1 MRFAIVVKANDASET
16 GAMPGEDSLREVVEY
31 HEELEKA
38 GVLYDAMGLTPT
50 REGWRIRYSGEGP
63 TVVKGPFVDAKDQV
77 AGWTIIQVRSREEAM
92 GWAMRFPWPTPDK
105 EIEGEIEVRQV
116 FELEDFVQGPAI
128 ERFRLLETIDKIAFD
143 VERARP
149 DLTSATAPNGTA
161 TILFTDIEGSTQLN
175 EGLGDDRWMALL
187 REHNEIVRTQS
198 ALHSGFEVKAQGDGF
213 MLAFPS
219 ARDALRCAIGIQR
232 ALAEQDSDVPELRV
246 RIGLHTGEPV
256 READDFYGKAVN
268 LAARIAAE
276 ARGSEIL
283 VSSLVRDLV
292 ESSGEFAFE
301 DPTDAELK
309 GLSGMYR
316 LSAVRWRNGA
326 PPRERDA

>member
-1 MRFAIVVKANDASET
+1 
-16 GAMPGEDSLREVVEY
+16 VVEY
-31 HEELEKA
+31 LEELEQA
-38 GVLYDAMGLTPT
+38 GVLHDAIGLRPT
-50 REGWRIRYSGEGP
+50 REGWRIRYSREGR
-63 TVVKGPFVDAKDQV
+63 TVVDGPFAEARDQV
-77 AGWTIIQVRSREEAM
+77 NGWTIIQVGSPEEAM

-105 EIEGEIEVRQV
+105 DLGGEIEVRQI
-116 FELEDFVQGPAI
+116 FEFDEFEQGPAI
-128 ERFRLLETIDKIAFD
+128 ARFRRLETIDRIALD

-149 DLTSATAPNGTA
+149 DITAATAPNGTA

-175 EGLGDDRWMALL
+175 ESLGDDRWVSLL

-198 ALHSGFEVKAQGDGF
+198 GLREGFEVNSQGDGF

-219 ARDALRCAIGIQR
+219 ARNALRCAIGIQR
-232 ALAEQDSDVPELRV
+232 SLAERDPEAPGLRV
-246 RIGLHTGEPV
+246 RIGLHTGEPI
-256 READDFYGKAVN
+256 READDFYGTAVN

-292 ESSGEFAFE
+292 ESTGEFAFE

-309 GLSGMYR
+309 GLSGMHR
-316 LSAVRWRNGA
+316 LSAVRWRG
-326 PPRERDA
+326 

>member
-1 MRFAIVVKANDASET
+1 MRFAIVVKANDASEA
-16 GAMPGEDSLREVVEY
+16 GILPGEQSLREVVEY
-31 HEELEKA
+31 HEQLEKA
-38 GVLYDAMGLTPT
+38 GVLYDAMGLKPT
-50 REGWRIRYSGEGP
+50 REGWRIRYSGEGR
-63 TVVKGPFVDAKDQV
+63 TVVNGPFVDARDQV
-77 AGWTIIQVRSREEAM
+77 AGWTIIQVQSPEEAM

-105 EIEGEIEVRQV
+105 ELGGEIEVRQV

-128 ERFRLLETIDKIAFD
+128 ERFRRLETIDKIAFD
-143 VERARP
+143 VEHARP
-149 DLTSATAPNGTA
+149 DLTSVAAPNGTA
-161 TILFTDIEGSTQLN
+161 TILFTDIEGSTLLN
-175 EGLGDDRWMALL
+175 ERFGDDRWMSLL

-198 ALHSGFEVKAQGDGF
+198 ALHSGFEVKSQGDGF

-219 ARDALRCAIGIQR
+219 ARDALRCAVGIQR
-232 ALAEQDSDVPELRV
+232 SLAERDPKTSELRV

-309 GLSGMYR
+309 GLSGMHR
-316 LSAVRWRNGA
+316 LSAVRWRS
-326 PPRERDA
+326 